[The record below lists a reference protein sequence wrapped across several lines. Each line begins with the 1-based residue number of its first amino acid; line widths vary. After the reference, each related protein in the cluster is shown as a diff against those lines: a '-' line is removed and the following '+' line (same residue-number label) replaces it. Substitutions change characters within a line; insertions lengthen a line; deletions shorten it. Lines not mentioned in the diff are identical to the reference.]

1 MIYDEENAIEDL
13 LSLFQTKLNNEIVLI
28 NTEKNAVLGDPRFIA
43 SLPSD
48 KYIFETLD
56 SGILNYSGFFVRYGF
71 VDTPP
76 SQVSEVNFI
85 EDTTMYFEVCTF
97 DNGEK
102 TRANTFYK
110 LLRYRKAMRETLRKN
125 PDVFRSYAKPLIAS
139 LKPTAFPYSNKSI
152 ILSIGLDIRAS
163 MTAN

>member
-13 LSLFQTKLNNEIVLI
+13 LTLFTTKLDAEISII
-28 NTEKNAVLGDPRFIA
+28 NTEKNAVLGDARFI
-43 SLPSD
+43 SSIPQD
-48 KYIFETLD
+48 KFIFETLD
-56 SGILNYSGFFVRYGF
+56 SRILNYTGFFVRYGF

-85 EDTTMYFEVCTF
+85 EDTTFYFEVCTF

-102 TRANTFYK
+102 ARSNTFYK
-110 LLRYRKAMRETLRKN
+110 LLRYRKALRETLRKN
-125 PDVFRSYAKPLIAS
+125 PDVFRSFAKPLVAS